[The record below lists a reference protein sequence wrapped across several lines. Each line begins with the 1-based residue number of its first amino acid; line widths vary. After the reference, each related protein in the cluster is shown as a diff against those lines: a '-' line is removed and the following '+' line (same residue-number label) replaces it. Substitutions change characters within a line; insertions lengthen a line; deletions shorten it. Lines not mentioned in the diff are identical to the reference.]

1 VKNTVYAIRFL
12 CEIAAIVAFVWHGW
26 VVAGILIGG
35 AVILFWGFF
44 VAPKAPRRLR
54 DPLRLVSELVIFVG
68 ATAAFVE
75 VGQSLV
81 ALVFGVCAVGSAG
94 LVRRWPDPV

>member
-1 VKNTVYAIRFL
+1 MKNAVYAIRFL
-12 CEIAAIVAFVWHGW
+12 CEVAAVVAFVWHGW
-26 VVAGILIGG
+26 IWQGIAIGC

-54 DPLRLVSELVIFVG
+54 DPLRLVSELVIFLG

-75 VGQSLV
+75 VGQHVV
-81 ALVFGVCAVGSAG
+81 ALVFGVCAVCSAG
-94 LVRRWPDPV
+94 LVRRWPEPV